1 MEHAGSARHR
11 WRTVAT
17 LNPVGHDVRVAGA
30 SYEIIYLAEA
40 HDADNRTALL
50 DTALSALLIARK
62 LSDLSARGS
71 VEDSS
76 GGARFNLEIRCRE
89 ERAGLNS

>member
-1 MEHAGSARHR
+1 MEHPGSARHR
-11 WRTVAT
+11 WSPIAT
-17 LNPVGHDVRVAGA
+17 LNPVGNGVRTARA
-30 SYEIIYLAEA
+30 SYEIIHLAEA

-62 LSDLSARGS
+62 LSDLYARLS
-71 VEDSS
+71 VEDPS
-76 GGARFNLEIRCRE
+76 GGARFNVEIRCRE